1 MLYKRLFRVSL
12 VALGAALALAG
23 CQGATPVDRAEPD
36 TVPEFSGS
44 IANQTYKALQ
54 DIDALTL
61 PRATGGNGD
70 LSYSLGHDPA
80 PGAQASTPARVPSPE
95 CRFRPSPTKESSTG

>member
-12 VALGAALALAG
+12 VAIGAALALAG
-23 CQGATPVDRAEPD
+23 CEGATPVDRAEPD

-44 IANQTYKALQ
+44 VANQTYKALQ

-70 LSYSLGHDPA
+70 LSYSLGPTLP
-80 PGAQASTPARVPSPE
+80 PGLSFDAARVPSPE
-95 CRFRPSPTKESSTG
+95 CRIRPRAKESSTE